1 MYTYVKVIGATNVD
15 DLLQPLV
22 KDVTATYFYNIEIRF
37 KSLFIIDYPLFV
49 HLLGYSFFLIRKLFG
64 NLKTKNTA

>member
-1 MYTYVKVIGATNVD
+1 MYTYIKVIGATNVD

-22 KDVTATYFYNIEIRF
+22 KDVTATYFYNTEIRF

-49 HLLGYSFFLIRKLFG
+49 HLLGY
-64 NLKTKNTA
+64 